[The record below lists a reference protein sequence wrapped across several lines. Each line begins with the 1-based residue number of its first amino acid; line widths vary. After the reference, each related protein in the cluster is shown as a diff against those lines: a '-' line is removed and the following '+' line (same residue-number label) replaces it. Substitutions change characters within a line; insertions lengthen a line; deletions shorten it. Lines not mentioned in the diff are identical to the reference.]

1 MEISLNQKRMQ
12 LLGSSIDFE
21 PLQIVSPTN
30 LNYSLLHNDDIFA
43 YFCYNGNVNK
53 NPPQNTESWFKV
65 FTNFKAMLKLFYK
78 RFLIPSDMKKKFFC
92 G

>member
-1 MEISLNQKRMQ
+1 MEILLIQKRMQ

-21 PLQIVSPTN
+21 PLKIASPTN
-30 LNYSLLHNDDIFA
+30 LHYSLLHNDDIFA
-43 YFCYNGNVNK
+43 YFCYNDNVSK

>member
-1 MEISLNQKRMQ
+1 MEISLIQKRMQ